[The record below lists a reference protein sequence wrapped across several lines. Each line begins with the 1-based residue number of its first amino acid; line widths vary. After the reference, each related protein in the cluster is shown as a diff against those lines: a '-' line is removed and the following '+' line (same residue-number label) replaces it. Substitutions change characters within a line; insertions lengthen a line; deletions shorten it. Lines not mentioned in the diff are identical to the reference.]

1 VNRFLRT
8 TLLLAT
14 VALAGNVLLAPIIA
28 FGPIAP
34 DFGLIALAILALSE
48 GAFAGTAGGFVLG
61 LVADTAIPNLLGLN
75 ALCKSLAGYL
85 VGRARSRLVVG
96 LPLVEASVVTL
107 MTLGHDLLYLIGQSW
122 LSEGPFFR
130 PLFTVVVPSAL
141 YTGLLSLPLIRL
153 ADFLHLLRR
162 EE

>member
-1 VNRFLRT
+1 MNRFLRT

-14 VALAGNVLLAPIIA
+14 MALAGNVLLAPIIA

-34 DFGLIALAILALSE
+34 DFGLIALAILALGE
-48 GAFAGTAGGFVLG
+48 GAFAGTVGGFVLG

-107 MTLGHDLLYLIGQSW
+107 MALGHDLLYLVGQSL
-122 LSEGPFFR
+122 LSQGPFFR
-130 PLFTVVVPSAL
+130 PLFTEVVPSAL
-141 YTGLLSLPLIRL
+141 YTGLLSLPMIRL
-153 ADFLHLLRR
+153 ADILHLLRR